1 MDLETERIVPG
12 LNKER
17 NVWCFA
23 FCCGSFVAHRCFF
36 CGGILGAKCGRR
48 RPVAIE
54 EGAFAYLGWL
64 PPSILEKGKL
74 SGLRRISRTTGLA
87 QGARKRSSAMHDIRN
102 SSHLKRNLCY
112 LRKLTDTWCVRR
124 TLVPRLSEFI

>member
-64 PPSILEKGKL
+64 PPPYWRKENSRDSVE
-74 SGLRRISRTTGLA
+74 SRTTGLA

-112 LRKLTDTWCVRR
+112 LRNSP
-124 TLVPRLSEFI
+124 TLGVFAGHLYHG